1 MTALRAVAR
10 LAVVVGAIGAV
21 ALMLYIGRRNQH
33 YWLLV
38 MFVVWDAAP
47 FLALGFADLY
57 ATRWSAATRAT
68 LYVVTLIVTVLSLGI
83 YLDVIVRPR
92 PQPAAPFLI
101 MPVVAWLLMLTAV
114 PMAAYMSGK
123 QAPRR

>member
-1 MTALRAVAR
+1 MNALRALAR
-10 LAVVVGAIGAV
+10 LAVVVGAIGASV
-21 ALMLYIGRRNQH
+21 LMLYVGRRNQH

-38 MFVVWDAAP
+38 MFVVWDVAP

-57 ATRWSAATRAT
+57 AARWSAATRAT
-68 LYVVTLIVTVLSLGI
+68 LYVVTLLVAVVSLGV

-101 MPVVAWLLMLTAV
+101 VPVVAWLIMLTAV
-114 PMAAYMSGK
+114 PMAAYMSAK
-123 QAPRR
+123 QSPRR

>member
-1 MTALRAVAR
+1 MNALRAMAR
-10 LAVVVGAIGAV
+10 LAVVAGAIGSV

-38 MFVVWDAAP
+38 MFVVWDVAP

-57 ATRWSAATRAT
+57 AARWSAATRAT
-68 LYVVTLIVTVLSLGI
+68 LYVVTLLVAVVSLGV

-101 MPVVAWLLMLTAV
+101 VPVVAWLIMLTAV
-114 PMAAYMSGK
+114 PMAAYMSAK
-123 QAPRR
+123 QSPRR

>member
-1 MTALRAVAR
+1 MNALRATAR
-10 LAVVVGAIGAV
+10 LAVVVGAIGSV

-38 MFVVWDAAP
+38 MFVLWDVAP

-57 ATRWSAATRAT
+57 MARWSAVTRAT
-68 LYVVTLIVTVLSLGI
+68 LYVVTLLVAIVSLGV

-101 MPVVAWLLMLTAV
+101 MPVVAWLLMLTTV

-123 QAPRR
+123 QSPRR

>member
-1 MTALRAVAR
+1 MNALRAAAR
-10 LAVVVGAIGAV
+10 LAVVVGAIGAT
-21 ALMLYIGRRNQH
+21 ALMLYVGRRNQH

-38 MFVVWDAAP
+38 MFVLWDVAP

-57 ATRWSAATRAT
+57 LARWSAATRTT
-68 LYVVTLIVTVLSLGI
+68 LYVVTLLITVVSLGV

-101 MPVVAWLLMLTAV
+101 VPVAAWLVMLIAV
-114 PMAAYMSGK
+114 PMAAYLSGNRS
-123 QAPRR
+123 PRR